1 MVRYTALTDMSDWLD
16 VHQVKKLEA
25 QEEAFATREEHLK
38 RMYITQIEDAKTEA
52 VAAKESAEVSS
63 TDWSHDGAW
72 MKAAGGEEAYN

>member
-1 MVRYTALTDMSDWLD
+1 MIDSID

-63 TDWSHDGAW
+63 TD
-72 MKAAGGEEAYN
+72 

>member
-1 MVRYTALTDMSDWLD
+1 MSDSFG

-52 VAAKESAEVSS
+52 VAAKESAEVIS
-63 TDWSHDGAW
+63 TDWLHDCA
-72 MKAAGGEEAYN
+72 